1 MNDRKQLL
9 AAGALVAVLVSA
21 GSVWVHHSQQQ
32 TATQKQ
38 QQARA
43 TMVPDATIERAVQ
56 DAKLPVSGL
65 SVRSVGDI
73 VVLKGNAPDN
83 ATIESAASVVRKL
96 GVQRVANMIR
106 IPTPPND
113 EAIKREAE
121 RQLVQTRALDGC
133 RLAVSCDRGVLR
145 VKGRVG
151 NELQQDTV
159 RAVLRAV
166 DGVQKIETDLQ
177 VATEQASR

>member
-1 MNDRKQLL
+1 MNDKKQLL
-9 AAGALVAVLVSA
+9 AAGALVAILVSA

-32 TATQKQ
+32 AATRK

-65 SVRSVGDI
+65 VVRSVGDI
-73 VVLKGNAPDN
+73 VVLKGNAPDS
-83 ATIESAASVVRKL
+83 ATIESAATVVRKL
-96 GVQRVANMIR
+96 GVQRVANMIQ

-113 EAIKREAE
+113 EAIRREAE

-166 DGVQKIETDLQ
+166 DGVQRIETDLQ